1 MDAVKD
7 ALAAAFDRALGV
19 VDRSIANGMRT
30 ADGRPAARQLE
41 QLRARL
47 ISERALALDRGSV
60 DKVWVG
66 SVVRAVTEWLP
77 ESDIALIAA
86 LGAIARAKP
95 PGAQ

>member
-1 MDAVKD
+1 VKD
-7 ALAAAFDRALGV
+7 ALAAAFDRALVV
-19 VDRSIANGMRT
+19 VDRSIANGMLT
-30 ADGRPAARQLE
+30 ADGHSAARQLE

-47 ISERALALDRGSV
+47 ISERALAVERGGV

-86 LGAIARAKP
+86 LGGIARAKP
-95 PGAQ
+95 PSAK